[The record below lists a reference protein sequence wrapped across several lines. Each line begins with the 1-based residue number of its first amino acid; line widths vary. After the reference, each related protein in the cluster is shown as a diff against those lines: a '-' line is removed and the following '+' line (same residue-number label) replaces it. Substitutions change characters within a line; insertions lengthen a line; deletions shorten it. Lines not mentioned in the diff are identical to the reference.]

1 MRASELRI
9 GNIIK
14 IKKPILKDLISEG
27 FQKIYT
33 DRTTVIYVGYDYLGV
48 IIDNS
53 EVEIMLQDIEP
64 IPLTEEWLFKFGFE
78 YYPSKRENR
87 AFRKGKLQIV
97 LSGNYIYPNGRT
109 YYKSWCIIESQP
121 KTVHQLQNLYFALTG
136 EELTLNK

>member
-1 MRASELRI
+1 MKQTELRL
-9 GNIIK
+9 GNYI
-14 IKKPILKDLISEG
+14 
-27 FQKIYT
+27 
-33 DRTTVIYVGYDYLGV
+33 TVHGCLQEI
-48 IIDNS
+48 
-53 EVEIMLQDIEP
+53 VELPLPENCTEENTNP